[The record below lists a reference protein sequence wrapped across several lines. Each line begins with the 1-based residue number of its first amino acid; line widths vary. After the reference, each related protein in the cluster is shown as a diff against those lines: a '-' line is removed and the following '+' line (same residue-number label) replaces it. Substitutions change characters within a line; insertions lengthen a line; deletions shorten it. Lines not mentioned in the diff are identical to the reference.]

1 MVKVGFFIDASG
13 RPSSGGGD
21 DEPLRSEEHGARW
34 IKGGEVR
41 PEWLL
46 SAADTRD
53 GSVRCRMYFTL
64 SIGASG
70 RPSSGGGDG
79 EPLRSEGYV
88 ARMIKDGKIRP
99 EWMLS
104 AANTKE
110 RIGKGVKNVMPEM
123 PGVFHPE

>member
-21 DEPLRSEEHGARW
+21 DEPLRSEGHGARS
-34 IKGGEVR
+34 IKGGEIR
-41 PEWLL
+41 PEWML
-46 SAADTRD
+46 SAADTD
-53 GSVRCRMYFTL
+53 GGSVAEPTT
-64 SIGASG
+64 A
-70 RPSSGGGDG
+70 PSSGGGGG

-88 ARMIKDGKIRP
+88 ARRIKGAEIRP

>member
-1 MVKVGFFIDASG
+1 M
-13 RPSSGGGD
+13 R
-21 DEPLRSEEHGARW
+21 
-34 IKGGEVR
+34 
-41 PEWLL
+41 
-46 SAADTRD
+46 AA
-53 GSVRCRMYFTL
+53 G
-64 SIGASG
+64 
-70 RPSSGGGDG
+70 PSSGGGDG

>member
-1 MVKVGFFIDASG
+1 
-13 RPSSGGGD
+13 
-21 DEPLRSEEHGARW
+21 
-34 IKGGEVR
+34 
-41 PEWLL
+41 
-46 SAADTRD
+46 
-53 GSVRCRMYFTL
+53 MYFTL

-104 AANTKE
+104 AADTDGGSVAESATAPSSGGGDGEPLRSEGYGGRVIKGAEIRPEWMLSAANTKE

>member
-21 DEPLRSEEHGARW
+21 GEPLRSEGHGARST
-34 IKGGEVR
+34 KGGEIR
-41 PEWLL
+41 PKWML
-46 SAADTRD
+46 SAADTD
-53 GSVRCRMYFTL
+53 GGSVAEPTT
-64 SIGASG
+64 A
-70 RPSSGGGDG
+70 PSSGGGGG

-88 ARMIKDGKIRP
+88 GRRIKGAEIRP